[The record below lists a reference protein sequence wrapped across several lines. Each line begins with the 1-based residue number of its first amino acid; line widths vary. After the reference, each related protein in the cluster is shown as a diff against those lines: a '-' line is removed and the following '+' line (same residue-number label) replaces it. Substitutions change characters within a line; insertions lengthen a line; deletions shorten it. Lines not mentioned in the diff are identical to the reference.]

1 MTQYTDLEI
10 PPPPSQPSTAP
21 PSRKRGCLKY
31 GAIGCGSLI
40 VLCALFVAALLIIVT
55 SFFRSSDPYKE
66 SLRRAENDFLVTSKL
81 GTSVKAGWFM
91 QGEVNTAGGGGG
103 NANITYSLRGSK
115 AKGSMHVVGKKANGT
130 WKYSEIRVSVEDG
143 TTIDLLGSQVVEQEY

>member
-10 PPPPSQPSTAP
+10 PPPPLQPPTTP
-21 PSRKRGCLKY
+21 PARKKGCLKY

-40 VLCALFVAALLIIVT
+40 VLCTLFVAALLIIVT

-66 SLRRAENDFLVTSKL
+66 SLRRAEKDFRVTSKL
-81 GTSVKAGWFM
+81 GTPVKAGWFM
-91 QGEVNTAGGGGG
+91 QGEVNTTAGGSG

-115 AKGSMHVVGKKANGT
+115 AKGNVHVVGKKTNGV
-130 WKYSEIRVSVEDG
+130 WKYSEIRVNVEDG
-143 TTIDLLGSQVVEQEY
+143 MTIDLLGSQVVEQEY